1 MLEVLLAGTFPAG
14 TLEKMQQAVAG
25 TDIYIRA
32 VVTEEEFAREN
43 DVDAIILRILKM
55 PRPVIQR
62 FSSRLKMIMR
72 WGVGY
77 DAVDIKTAREQ
88 GIDVCNTPGANAYAV
103 SEMAVL
109 LMLAVGRKLLCHE
122 QKLEA
127 GIWSRELF
135 TAQTRSLNHKLVGIV
150 GGGHIGRQ
158 VARKVQAFGAHVQYY
173 DPYRLSAEMEKE
185 FEMDYVD
192 YPELLATSDV
202 ISYHVPLLDST
213 RHMLNKENIK
223 TVKPGA
229 IIINTSRSGIVE
241 DEALV
246 EAKKAGLIS
255 GAGLDCTEETP
266 ITKENPLLQDPDI
279 IVTPHVG
286 GSTNDISEAIMPMI
300 VENLKLLAA
309 GEKVK
314 YVVNGMQGTK

>member
-1 MLEVLLAGTFPAG
+1 M
-14 TLEKMQQAVAG
+14 
-25 TDIYIRA
+25 
-32 VVTEEEFAREN
+32 
-43 DVDAIILRILKM
+43 
-55 PRPVIQR
+55 
-62 FSSRLKMIMR
+62 
-72 WGVGY
+72 
-77 DAVDIKTAREQ
+77 
-88 GIDVCNTPGANAYAV
+88 CNTPGANAYAV

-135 TAQTRSLNHKLVGIV
+135 TAQTRSLNHKLVVIV

-173 DPYRLSAEMEKE
+173 DPYRLPAEMEKE

-241 DEALV
+241 DDALV

-314 YVVNGMQGTK
+314 YVVNKKEK

>member
-1 MLEVLLAGTFPAG
+1 MFDVLLAGPYPAG
-14 TLEKMQQAVAG
+14 TLEKLQQAVAG
-25 TDIYIRA
+25 TDISIRA
-32 VVTEEEFAREN
+32 VTTEEEFAKEN
-43 DVDAIILRILKM
+43 DVDAIILRIIKM
-55 PRPVIQR
+55 PKEVIRR
-62 FSSRLKMIMR
+62 FSPKLKMIMR

-77 DAVDIKTAREQ
+77 DAVDVQQARAQ

-103 SEMAVL
+103 SELAVL
-109 LMLAVGRKLLCHE
+109 LMLAVGRCLLCHE
-122 QKLEA
+122 LELRN
-127 GIWSRELF
+127 GVWSREMF
-135 TAQTRSLNHKLVGIV
+135 TAQSRSLNHKVVGLV
-150 GGGHIGRQ
+150 GGGNIGRQ
-158 VARKVQAFGAHVQYY
+158 VARKVQAFGARVQYY
-173 DPYRLSAEMEKE
+173 DPFRLKPEMEKE
-185 FEMDYVD
+185 FKLEYVD
-192 YPELLATSDV
+192 YATLLATSDV
-202 ISYHVPLLDST
+202 ISFHVPLLDST

-241 DEALV
+241 DEAIV
-246 EAKKAGLIS
+246 EARKAGLIS

-266 ITKENPLLQDPDI
+266 ITKENPLLQDLDI

-314 YVVNGMQGTK
+314 YVVNKKEK

>member
-25 TDIYIRA
+25 TDIHIRA

-77 DAVDIKTAREQ
+77 DAVDIKTARER

-103 SEMAVL
+103 SELAVL
-109 LMLAVGRKLLCHE
+109 LMLAVGRCLLCHE
-122 QKLEA
+122 LELRN
-127 GIWSRELF
+127 GVWSREMF
-135 TAQTRSLNHKLVGIV
+135 TAQSRSLNHKVVGLV
-150 GGGHIGRQ
+150 GGGNIGRQ
-158 VARKVQAFGAHVQYY
+158 VARKVQAFGARVQYY
-173 DPYRLSAEMEKE
+173 DPFRLKPEMEKE
-185 FEMDYVD
+185 FNLEYVD
-192 YPELLATSDV
+192 YATLLATSDV
-202 ISYHVPLLDST
+202 ISFHVPLLDST
-213 RHMLNKENIK
+213 RHMLNQENIK

-241 DEALV
+241 DEAIV
-246 EAKKAGLIS
+246 EARKAGLIS

-300 VENLKLLAA
+300 VENLKLLAD

-314 YVVNGMQGTK
+314 YVVNKKEK